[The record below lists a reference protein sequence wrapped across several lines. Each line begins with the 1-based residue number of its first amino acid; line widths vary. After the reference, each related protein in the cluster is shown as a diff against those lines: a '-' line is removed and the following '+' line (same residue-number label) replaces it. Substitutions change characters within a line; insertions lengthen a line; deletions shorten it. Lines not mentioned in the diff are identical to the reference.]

1 MHFYE
6 LPLLFALIGLA
17 LYTVLAGADF
27 GAGFW
32 QLAAGRGPRGERLRD
47 HAHHAMAPV
56 WEANHV
62 WLIFVLT
69 VVWTAYPEAFG
80 SIASTLSVPLFIA
93 AVGIILRGAA
103 YALRSGATAS
113 REVRLIDTASGV
125 SSRKRSDAATVT
137 FGPWSPPMASTATIT
152 DIASAFAGQRAMR
165 IRTRMPTRPSASA
178 RRVDRQR
185 LCTEST

>member
-6 LPLLFALIGLA
+6 LPLLFALVGLA

-47 HAHHAMAPV
+47 HAHHAMGPV

-93 AVGIILRGAA
+93 AIGIILRGRRIRPARRNRDPARAAADRHGLRCLLGA
-103 YALRSGATAS
+103 YAICSRSGDRRDRVA
-113 REVRLIDTASGV
+113 
-125 SSRKRSDAATVT
+125 
-137 FGPWSPPMASTATIT
+137 P
-152 DIASAFAGQRAMR
+152 
-165 IRTRMPTRPSASA
+165 RPC
-178 RRVDRQR
+178 R
-185 LCTEST
+185 